1 MVYTAQM
8 KNGVVV
14 FDNGSPPEGAKLRIE
29 VVIVPDAAKPPRIES
44 GSDQGPQAG
53 EQSPARPAIWD
64 KLLKL
69 AGTVKGLPPDMAEN
83 HDHYIH
89 GAPKRKR
96 Q

>member
-1 MVYTAQM
+1 MVYTAQV

-29 VVIVPDAAKPPRIES
+29 VVMPDAKTPRTQ
-44 GSDQGPQAG
+44 GDFDQGSQAG

>member
-1 MVYTAQM
+1 MVYTAQV

-29 VVIVPDAAKPPRIES
+29 VVMPDAKTPRTQ
-44 GSDQGPQAG
+44 GDSDQGSQAG